1 MLCPCCGNEIN
12 RGVRECGC
20 GARFVGEPLDEKPVK
35 IQSYGAIMNT
45 VGLLALVVVT
55 ALTFTKFLAF
65 GAVLVIWSAWRAMK
79 LAKGDPEGYGGYRT
93 ATAMLT
99 ITLIAGIGIA
109 GYTVTYG
116 IPKFLKNREI
126 RRDAATKASMLH
138 YQANVLEEY
147 KRIYGSYPRNAQE
160 AAKVT
165 NEPTPADY
173 WNHNI
178 SYVSRIGAVANAS
191 NLTGASISVSN
202 FELRSKGPDEKENTD
217 DDIIMRDGIFYT
229 AAELKNLL
237 LVNAATD
244 KK

>member
-35 IQSYGAIMNT
+35 IKSYGAIMNT
-45 VGLLALVVVT
+45 IGLLTLVVVT

-93 ATAMLT
+93 ATTILT
-99 ITLIAGIGIA
+99 VTLVAGVGIA

-116 IPKFLKNREI
+116 IPKFLRNREI
-126 RRDAATKASMLH
+126 RRDAATKANMLH
-138 YQANVLEEY
+138 YQANVLEAY
-147 KRIYGSYPRNAQE
+147 KRLHGSYPRNAQE

-165 NEPTPADY
+165 NESLPADY
-173 WNHNI
+173 WNHSI
-178 SYVSRIGAVANAS
+178 SYVSSIGAVANAT
-191 NLTGASISVSN
+191 NLTGASISFSN
-202 FELRSKGPDEKENTD
+202 FELRSKGPDEIEGTD

-229 AAELKNLL
+229 AAELKNQSS
-237 LVNAATD
+237 VNTATD

>member
-12 RGVRECGC
+12 RGVRECSC

-35 IQSYGAIMNT
+35 IKSYGAIMNT
-45 VGLLALVVVT
+45 VGLLALVIVT

-65 GAVLVIWSAWRAMK
+65 GAVLVVWSAWRAMK
-79 LAKGDPEGYGGYRT
+79 LAKADPEKYGGYRVAT
-93 ATAMLT
+93 ATLT

-109 GYTVTYG
+109 GYTVAY

-126 RRDAATKASMLH
+126 RRDAATKANMIH
-138 YQANVLEEY
+138 YQANVIEEY
-147 KRIYGSYPRNAQE
+147 KRIHGSYPRNAQE
-160 AAKVT
+160 AAKVSS
-165 NEPTPADY
+165 EPVPADY

-178 SYVSRIGAVANAS
+178 SYKSRIGDIVNAS
-191 NLTGASISVSN
+191 TSPTSISFSN
-202 FELRSKGPDEKENTD
+202 FELRSKGPDEVEGTD

-229 AAELKNLL
+229 AAELKNQS